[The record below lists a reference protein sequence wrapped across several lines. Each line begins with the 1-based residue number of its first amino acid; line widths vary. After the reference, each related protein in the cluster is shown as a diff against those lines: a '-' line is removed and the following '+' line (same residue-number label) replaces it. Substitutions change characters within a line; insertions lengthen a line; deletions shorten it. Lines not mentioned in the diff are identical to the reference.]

1 MIEENEEKKPTRM
14 FFLDNLKILLTI
26 LVIMHHTMMTYGVL
40 GDWYFKDPNT
50 DELSSFIFIILSGLN
65 QGFFMALFFFISTY
79 FVPGSYNRKGP
90 KKFLKDRFIRLGIP
104 YLIYIA
110 IVNPVMEYLLFYESK
125 MLFFEF
131 YALQFQSFE
140 GIGDFLSGNGPLWF
154 LLTLIIFA
162 VFYCLWRQIFKTNSE
177 KETVKKPPSNMILV
191 IIIIIMTL
199 FTFLMRLVFPV
210 NEGDDILNIQLA
222 HVVQY
227 IIMLIL
233 GVVAY
238 QRDWF
243 RNISDKQ
250 GKMWLIIALLS
261 VIYFFLLGFAVGA
274 MEGGDITPLLGGLR
288 WEAFAFALWESIYCM
303 GMCIGLITLFRK
315 KWNTQGKA
323 SKTIYTN
330 SYTMYLIHAPVL
342 VGVSIILVGI
352 LIFAL
357 LKFVIVLAIVLLLCF
372 LISYFILRRIPGTK
386 RVLG

>member
-26 LVIMHHTMMTYGVL
+26 LVIMHHTMMIYGVL

-50 DELSSFIFIILSGLN
+50 DEVSSTIFIILSALN

-110 IVNPVMEYLLFYESK
+110 IVNPIMEYLLFYDSK
-125 MLFFEF
+125 MPFFEF
-131 YALQFQSFE
+131 YALQFQSLE
-140 GIGDFLSGNGPLWF
+140 EIGDFLSGNGPLWF
-154 LLTLIIFA
+154 VLTLMIFV
-162 VFYCLWRQIFKTNSE
+162 VFYCLWRQIFKTNFE

-191 IIIIIMTL
+191 ITIIIMTV
-199 FTFLMRLVFPV
+199 FTFLMRLVFPI
-210 NEGDDILNIQLA
+210 NEGNDILNIQLA

-261 VIYFFLLGFAVGA
+261 IIYFFLLVYAAGVL
-274 MEGGDITPLLGGLR
+274 EGGDITPLLGGLR

-323 SKTIYTN
+323 SKTISAN

-342 VGVSIILVGI
+342 VCVSIILVFI

-357 LKFVIVLAIVLLLCF
+357 LKFVIVLAVVLLLCF
-372 LISYFILRRIPGTK
+372 LISHFILRRIPGTK

>member
-50 DELSSFIFIILSGLN
+50 DEVSSFIFIILSGLN

-79 FVPGSYNRKGP
+79 FIPGSYNRKGP

-110 IVNPVMEYLLFYESK
+110 IVNPVMEYLLFCESK
-125 MLFFEF
+125 IPFFQF
-131 YALQFQSFE
+131 YALQFQSFA
-140 GIGDFLSGNGPLWF
+140 GIEDFLSGNGPLWF
-154 LLTLIIFA
+154 VLTLIIFA
-162 VFYCLWRQIFKTNSE
+162 VFYSLWRQIFKTNSE
-177 KETVKKPPSNMILV
+177 KETVKKPPSNILLV
-191 IIIIIMTL
+191 IIIIIMTV

-210 NEGDDILNIQLA
+210 NGGVDILNIQLA

-261 VIYFFLLGFAVGA
+261 IIYFFLLGFVAGA
-274 MEGGDITPLLGGLR
+274 IEGGDINALLGGLR

-323 SKTIYTN
+323 SKTISAN

-372 LISYFILRRIPGTK
+372 LISHFILRRIPGTK

>member
-1 MIEENEEKKPTRM
+1 MTEENEEKKPTRM

-50 DELSSFIFIILSGLN
+50 DEVSSIIFIILSGLN

-104 YLIYIA
+104 YLIYIT
-110 IVNPVMEYLLFYESK
+110 IVNPIMEYLLFCESK
-125 MLFFEF
+125 IPYFEF

-140 GIGDFLSGNGPLWF
+140 GIGDFFSGNGPLWF
-154 LLTLIIFA
+154 VLTLMIFA

-177 KETVKKPPSNMILV
+177 KETAKKPPSNMILV
-191 IIIIIMTL
+191 IIIIIMTV

-210 NEGDDILNIQLA
+210 NEGGNILNIQLA

-261 VIYFFLLGFAVGA
+261 IIYFFLLGLAAGA
-274 MEGGDITPLLGGLR
+274 MSGGDITPLLGGLR

-315 KWNTQGKA
+315 KWNNQGKA
-323 SKTIYTN
+323 SKTISAN

-357 LKFVIVLAIVLLLCF
+357 LKFVIVLVVVLLLCF
-372 LISYFILRRIPGTK
+372 LISHFILRRIPGTK

>member
-1 MIEENEEKKPTRM
+1 MTEEKKPTRM
-14 FFLDNLKILLTI
+14 FFLDNLRILLTI

-50 DELSSFIFIILSGLN
+50 DEVSSIIFIILSNFN
-65 QGFFMALFFFISTY
+65 QSFFMALFFFISTY

-90 KKFLKDRFIRLGIP
+90 KMFLKDRFIRLGIP

-110 IVNPVMEYLLFYESK
+110 IVHPVMVYFLYYESQ
-125 MLFFEF
+125 MSFFEF
-131 YALQFQSFE
+131 YSLQFQSFE
-140 GIGDFLSGNGPLWF
+140 AIGDFLSGSGPLWF
-154 LLTLIIFA
+154 VLTLMIFA
-162 VFYCLWRQIFKTNSE
+162 VFYCLWRQLFRTNFE
-177 KETVKKPPSNMILV
+177 EETVKKPPSNMILV
-191 IIIIIMTL
+191 ITIIIMTV
-199 FTFLMRLVFPV
+199 FTFLMRLVFPI
-210 NEGDDILNIQLA
+210 NEGNDILNIQLA

-261 VIYFFLLGFAVGA
+261 IIYFFLLGFA

-323 SKTIYTN
+323 SKTISAN

-342 VGVSIILVGI
+342 VCVSIILVFI

-357 LKFVIVLAIVLLLCF
+357 LKFVIVLAVVLLLCF
-372 LISYFILRRIPGTK
+372 LISHFILRRIPGTK

>member
-1 MIEENEEKKPTRM
+1 MTEEKKPTRM
-14 FFLDNLKILLTI
+14 FFLDNLRILLTI

-50 DELSSFIFIILSGLN
+50 DEVSSIIFIILSNFN
-65 QGFFMALFFFISTY
+65 QSFFMALFFFISTY

-90 KKFLKDRFIRLGIP
+90 KMFLKDRFIRLGIP

-110 IVNPVMEYLLFYESK
+110 IVHPIMVYFLYFESQ
-125 MLFFEF
+125 MSFFEF

-140 GIGDFLSGNGPLWF
+140 AIGDFLSGSGPLWF
-154 LLTLIIFA
+154 LLTLMIFA
-162 VFYCLWRQIFKTNSE
+162 VFYCLWRQIFRTNFE
-177 KETVKKPPSNMILV
+177 EETVKKPPSNMILV
-191 IIIIIMTL
+191 ITIIIMTV

-210 NEGDDILNIQLA
+210 NEGNDILNIQLA

-261 VIYFFLLGFAVGA
+261 IIYFFLLGFA

-323 SKTIYTN
+323 SKTISAN

-342 VGVSIILVGI
+342 VGVSIILVFI

-357 LKFVIVLAIVLLLCF
+357 LKFVIVLAVVLLLCF
-372 LISYFILRRIPGTK
+372 LISHFILRRIPGTK